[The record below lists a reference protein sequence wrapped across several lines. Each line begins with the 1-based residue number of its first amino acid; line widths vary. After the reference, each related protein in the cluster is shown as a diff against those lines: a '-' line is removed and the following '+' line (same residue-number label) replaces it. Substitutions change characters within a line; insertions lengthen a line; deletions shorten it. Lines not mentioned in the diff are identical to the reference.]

1 MLNELNVQIG
11 CRVRRLRSERKL
23 SREGLSEKCE
33 LSTQFLADIEAGRK
47 SMTTTSLWKV
57 ARALSVSSDYLLF
70 GSYEE
75 KNQTILMEKVSMLPK
90 EDLPLAE
97 RLIDAL
103 LETRK
108 NKLR

>member
-1 MLNELNVQIG
+1 MLNELNTQIG

-23 SREGLSEKCE
+23 SREGLSEKCD

-70 GSYEE
+70 GSCEE
-75 KNQTILMEKVSMLPK
+75 KNLTMMVQKLSMLPK

-103 LETRK
+103 LETRRK
-108 NKLR
+108 NK

>member
-1 MLNELNVQIG
+1 MLNELNTQIG
-11 CRVRRLRSERKL
+11 CRVRRLRSEQKL
-23 SREGLSEKCE
+23 SREGLSEKCD

-70 GSYEE
+70 GGCEE
-75 KNQTILMEKVSMLPK
+75 KNLTMLMEKVSMLPK

-103 LETRK
+103 LETRR